1 KLSFLLQAFILA
13 CGASS
18 HGLKH
23 LPTMIVLG
31 NNRGYI
37 YYQGQPKLCHKCGEH
52 GHLAEACTVIVCG
65 KCRAVG
71 HSFEECTIGRK
82 CNLCGAA
89 DHLFR
94 DCPLGYI
101 HYQGQPK
108 LCRKCG
114 EQGHLAEACPVI
126 VCGKCRAVGHSFE
139 ECTTGRKCN
148 LCGATDHLFRD
159 CPLNDGV
166 A

>member
-1 KLSFLLQAFILA
+1 LLQAFILA

-94 DCPLGYI
+94 DCPFQNQVSRQEPETLRQKVGNGLASRQKNNLAKTEGAGEAYK
-101 HYQGQPK
+101 QG
-108 LCRKCG
+108 
-114 EQGHLAEACPVI
+114 
-126 VCGKCRAVGHSFE
+126 
-139 ECTTGRKCN
+139 
-148 LCGATDHLFRD
+148 
-159 CPLNDGV
+159 
-166 A
+166 

>member
-1 KLSFLLQAFILA
+1 LYGLTINCSA
-13 CGASS
+13 CGFQ
-18 HGLKH
+18 GLKH

-94 DCPLGYI
+94 DCPLSFANKLKVVRGTGEAGRTKTDRVGNGLASRQKNNLAKTEGAGEAYK
-101 HYQGQPK
+101 QG
-108 LCRKCG
+108 
-114 EQGHLAEACPVI
+114 
-126 VCGKCRAVGHSFE
+126 
-139 ECTTGRKCN
+139 
-148 LCGATDHLFRD
+148 
-159 CPLNDGV
+159 
-166 A
+166 